1 MAGAFSFWRPDIIL
15 SELRILTNFAV
26 DLECNVMKGK
36 IWISVV
42 RVLLILL
49 AMMLAGGF
57 VVLRSKTIVDSWIVV
72 TVSVVAAFP
81 VSCIL
86 ARKDKALVSFG
97 NLFLRIAV
105 WFVFT
110 STFFSGAFYIVN
122 FVGAD
127 KEESFDTSAVVE
139 HKYYEIRHRT
149 RRVGRRYV
157 ATGETYKVYY
167 ADLRLDN
174 GYLATIPLTGR
185 QISEV
190 RQGQHMGVSVA
201 PGCLGFPVVLTKKTQ

>member
-1 MAGAFSFWRPDIIL
+1 
-15 SELRILTNFAV
+15 
-26 DLECNVMKGK
+26 MKGK
-36 IWISVV
+36 IWINVV
-42 RVLLILL
+42 RLLLLLL

-72 TVSVVAAFP
+72 SVSVIAAFP
-81 VSCIL
+81 VSCLI
-86 ARKDKALVSFG
+86 ARKDKDLVPFRR
-97 NLFLRIAV
+97 LPLRVAV

-110 STFFSGAFYIVN
+110 ATVFAGAFYFVN

-127 KEESFDTSAVVE
+127 KEKSCDTSAVVE

-174 GYLATIPLTGR
+174 GYIATIPLTGR

-190 RQGQHMGVSVA
+190 RQGQHMDVSVA
-201 PGCLGFPVVLTKKTQ
+201 PGYLGLPVVLTKKTQ